1 MNIKLKLETLE
12 RLTETSRVI
21 KQLTY
26 LNIENIDYI
35 EFYNI
40 QNILKK
46 IADIM
51 FKRAQFPGKK
61 ISLSIEPN
69 QFKTLV
75 KLRDISRDWLFKDGN
90 IYAHIII
97 NDICNQGLKQLQP
110 LEISTQIFINNYNF
124 VT

>member
-51 FKRAQFPGKK
+51 FKRSQFPGKK

-75 KLRDISRDWLFKDGN
+75 KLRDHSRDWLFKDGN
-90 IYAHIII
+90 IYAQIII
-97 NDICNQGLKQLQP
+97 YDICNQGLKQLQP